1 MNQWVLKHTFA
12 NRFRSTTL
20 CCHHSFV
27 ARCNQNRPSTVV
39 EPQATVLRL
48 ARLVFVPQ
56 AVQLVLALPV
66 ALLGSEQVELVRLER
81 VEAVAI
87 AEERTATCRLI
98 VLLVVVRM
106 RRLMQIQKS
115 LLIHW
120 R

>member
-1 MNQWVLKHTFA
+1 M
-12 NRFRSTTL
+12 
-20 CCHHSFV
+20 
-27 ARCNQNRPSTVV
+27 
-39 EPQATVLRL
+39 
-48 ARLVFVPQ
+48 FVPQ

-66 ALLGSEQVELVRLER
+66 ALLGSEQVEPVRLER

-87 AEERTATCRLI
+87 AEERTAMCRLI

-106 RRLMQIQKS
+106 RKLMQIQKS